1 MTNELYDVIIVGGGP
16 AGLTA
21 ALYASRRALKTL
33 LVSKDIGGQASKTF
47 EIENY
52 PGIDKITGPD
62 LTMTMKKQAEK
73 FGTEFLFDEVSSI
86 SASKNLFSV
95 QALSRTIDS
104 KSLILASGKKPRELN
119 VPGEHQF
126 KGKGVCYCA
135 TCDAPFF
142 KGKTVVVVGGG
153 NSALDAALYLTK
165 FATKIYLVHRSEFRA
180 EQVMIDAVAKN
191 KQIETIVPDEIEKI
205 EGEARVSSVTLK
217 SGKKLMVDGVMVE
230 VGYVV
235 DNSILKG
242 LVKLNEKDQILTDEN
257 QATSHPG
264 VFAAGDVTTT
274 QFKQIVISAGEGAKA
289 ALATYEYLRQ
299 LDGKQGLAADW
310 H

>member
-1 MTNELYDVIIVGGGP
+1 MSESLYDVVIVGGGP

-21 ALYASRRALKTL
+21 AIYTSRRALKTL
-33 LVSKDIGGQASKTF
+33 LISKDIGGQASKTF

-52 PGIDKITGPD
+52 PGVPKVTGPE
-62 LTMTMKKQAEK
+62 LTMTMKQQAET

-86 SASKNLFSV
+86 SSQGNNFAIKALSKNFE
-95 QALSRTIDS
+95 S
-104 KSLILASGKKPRELN
+104 KTLILASGKKPRELG
-119 VPGEHQF
+119 VPGEHKF

-142 KGKTVVVVGGG
+142 KEKTVIVVGGG
-153 NSALDAALYLTK
+153 NSALDAAIYLTK
-165 FATKIYLVHRSEFRA
+165 FAAKVYLVHRSEFRA
-180 EQVMIDAVAKN
+180 EQVMIDEVGRH
-191 KQIETIVPDEIEKI
+191 KQIEVILPDEITKI

-217 SGKKLMVDGVMVE
+217 SGKKLAVDGVMIE

-235 DNSILKG
+235 DNTILKD
-242 LVKLNEKDQILTDEN
+242 LVKLNEKDQIITDDN
-257 QATSHPG
+257 QGTSHTG

-274 QFKQIVISAGEGAKA
+274 VFKQIVISAGEGAKA
-289 ALATYEYLRQ
+289 ALAAYEYIRQ
-299 LDGKQGLAADW
+299 QEGKSGTTGDW

>member
-1 MTNELYDVIIVGGGP
+1 MSESTYDVIIIGGGP

-21 ALYASRRALKTL
+21 GIYTSRRALKTL
-33 LVSKDIGGQASKTF
+33 LISKDIGGQASKTF

-52 PGIDKITGPD
+52 PGVPKVTGPE
-62 LTMTMKKQAEK
+62 LTTTMKEQAEK

-86 SASKNLFSV
+86 SSENNVFTVKTLSKTATSK
-95 QALSRTIDS
+95 TI
-104 KSLILASGKKPRELN
+104 ILASGKKPRELG
-119 VPGEHQF
+119 VPGEHEF

-142 KGKTVVVVGGG
+142 KGKDVVVVGGG
-153 NSALDAALYLTK
+153 NSALDAAIYLTK
-165 FATKIYLVHRSEFRA
+165 FASKVYLVHRSDFRA
-180 EQVMIDAVAKN
+180 EQVMIDEVK
-191 KQIETIVPDEIEKI
+191 KHDQIEVILPDEVVKI
-205 EGEARVSSVTLK
+205 EGENKVSSVTLK
-217 SGKKLMVDGVMVE
+217 SGKKLSVQGVMVE

-235 DNSILKG
+235 DNTILKD
-242 LVKLNEKDQILTDEN
+242 LVKLNEKDQIITDDN
-257 QATSHPG
+257 QATSHLG

-289 ALATYEYLRQ
+289 ALAVYEYIRQ
-299 LDGKQGLAADW
+299 SQGKSGMAGDW